1 MSQMKSCD
9 CKICK
14 LKANLLMKGIRFAR
28 AIEWYLR
35 ECERFFF
42 IFARKSCDIVY
53 LESSRSTL
61 ESTCRRLVEMASSEK
76 IFKFL
81 FS

>member
-1 MSQMKSCD
+1 MV
-9 CKICK
+9 
-14 LKANLLMKGIRFAR
+14 FAR
-28 AIEWYLR
+28 MRALLL
-35 ECERFFF
+35 

-76 IFKFL
+76 IFKFFFDFL
-81 FS
+81 SLIQRKRFAHIPVAYS